1 MAVQRTLNEF
11 GYGQIKPTGT
21 LDPDTQ
27 RAIAAFERLRNLPIT
42 GRLSEQ
48 LLRELSEATGRMLE

>member
-1 MAVQRTLNEF
+1 VQRALGEF
-11 GYGQIKPTGT
+11 GYGPITPTGT

-27 RAIAAFERLRNLPIT
+27 RAIAAFERQRNLPIT

-48 LLRELSEATGRMLE
+48 LIRELSEVTGRMPK